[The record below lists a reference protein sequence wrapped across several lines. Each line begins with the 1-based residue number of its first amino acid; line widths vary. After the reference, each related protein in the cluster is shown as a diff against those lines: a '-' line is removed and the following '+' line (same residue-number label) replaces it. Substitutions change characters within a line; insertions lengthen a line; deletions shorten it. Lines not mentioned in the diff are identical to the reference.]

1 MNDSTHNRQ
10 AGFFPGQLVRHRRFG
25 YRGVVYDVD
34 PVFDKSDAWYEAMA
48 DTRPPKDRPWYRV
61 LVDGQPVTTYVAER
75 NLEPDDS
82 STPIRH
88 PLVEAF
94 FTGFD
99 AGVYQ
104 LRVSTN

>member
-1 MNDSTHNRQ
+1 MNDSIHNFS
-10 AGFFPGQLVRHRRFG
+10 AGFFPGQLVRHRLFG

-34 PVFDKSDAWYEAMA
+34 PVFDESDAWYEAMA
-48 DTRPPKDRPWYRV
+48 GTRPPRDCPWYRV

-82 STPIRH
+82 AMPVNH
-88 PLVEAF
+88 PLIEAF

-99 AGVYQ
+99 AGVYH